1 MENSLMLNLSGMG
14 PADLMEL
21 LTEKCEVHDW
31 TFMMANGNAYYKG
44 LAKADEI
51 NYISGVLD
59 AIGFDNA
66 ATHIIEKFKPE
77 SLKTKG
83 YLV

>member
-1 MENSLMLNLSGMG
+1 MEKLNLSGMG

-21 LTEKCEVHDW
+21 LTEKCKFHDW
-31 TFMMANGNAYYKG
+31 TYMMSDDIRAYHKG
-44 LAKADEI
+44 LSKADEI
-51 NYISGVLD
+51 NYIRRVLD
-59 AIGFDNA
+59 AVGFDNA

>member
-1 MENSLMLNLSGMG
+1 MLNLSGMG

-44 LAKADEI
+44 LAKSRR
-51 NYISGVLD
+51 NQLYSWSVRCHW
-59 AIGFDNA
+59 F
-66 ATHIIEKFKPE
+66 
-77 SLKTKG
+77 
-83 YLV
+83 

>member
-1 MENSLMLNLSGMG
+1 
-14 PADLMEL
+14 
-21 LTEKCEVHDW
+21 
-31 TFMMANGNAYYKG
+31 
-44 LAKADEI
+44 
-51 NYISGVLD
+51 VLD

>member
-51 NYISGVLD
+51 NYIRGVLD
-59 AIGFDNA
+59 AIGFIMLLP
-66 ATHIIEKFKPE
+66 TSSK
-77 SLKTKG
+77 SLNPSH
-83 YLV
+83 